1 MGRRVAAWH
10 SLSLQS
16 APAVELRSCARKPRE
31 SLLELLGGVIS
42 SLSCVAPRCA
52 ALTSLLLHAADVAS
66 NASTAP
72 QRPAFTAPH
81 SVIDL
86 ISSSSEGAGDG
97 AGKRRPAASGHSGS
111 AGAGARAPR
120 GGGAAGGAS
129 GSGDGT
135 TAAAGGASA
144 GAGGGEECRA
154 KKVPRHGPGM
164 RQRSSSGAAAAAP
177 AVEARLQRQAASGG
191 GDAASGQRATRSAS
205 SGDRASVGSPRAG
218 KRSAATAFGPVCQKR
233 HRAVLL

>member
-16 APAVELRSCARKPRE
+16 APAVELRSCARKPLE

-52 ALTSLLLHAADVAS
+52 ALTSLLLHAADAAS

-97 AGKRRPAASGHSGS
+97 TGKRRPAASGRSGS

-129 GSGDGT
+129 GSGGGA
-135 TAAAGGASA
+135 TAAAA
-144 GAGGGEECRA
+144 GAGGGEEFRA
-154 KKVPRHGPGM
+154 RKVPRHGPGM

-205 SGDRASVGSPRAG
+205 RDRASVGSPRTG